1 MTSARFASG
10 NVVDPV
16 GAADLERYVLQLF
29 CKGEVAAA
37 VEKFWEVDNDGFVHD
52 YLYDMVWGGECG
64 SVEGLEVEGGD
75 GYGGAA
81 EDVEADYE
89 AGGG

>member
-1 MTSARFASG
+1 MMGLSMIIYMIWYG
-10 NVVDPV
+10 
-16 GAADLERYVLQLF
+16 G
-29 CKGEVAAA
+29 
-37 VEKFWEVDNDGFVHD
+37 
-52 YLYDMVWGGECG
+52 GGECG

>member
-1 MTSARFASG
+1 MMGLSMII
-10 NVVDPV
+10 
-16 GAADLERYVLQLF
+16 YMI
-29 CKGEVAAA
+29 
-37 VEKFWEVDNDGFVHD
+37 W
-52 YLYDMVWGGECG
+52 YGGECG